1 MGEQDKDKG
10 VTINLDMIGAKD
22 LTLKLLGPVAES
34 AGKTL
39 QDAWELVFGGFG
51 NYVEKKRITR
61 RKALEDFKA
70 SLEDKV
76 NNIPEDKLCEPPLS
90 IVGPALEAS
99 KYYFEEEKIR
109 EMFAS
114 TISASMDSRKAFRV
128 HPAFPTI
135 IQQMST
141 LDAKNLE
148 YFYLADGVLPLCEY
162 QLKAK
167 DGKNDDFPLLLPHW
181 TVQTNVFLSN
191 PQISNLEQGATSISS
206 LSRLGLIST
215 TYDRS
220 LKDNNYQNFTKT
232 PEYIALLDKYKDDEQ
247 HFPHIQEGSARLTP
261 LGENLC
267 AICFADE
274 VQ

>member
-1 MGEQDKDKG
+1 MAGSEK
-10 VTINLDMIGAKD
+10 
-22 LTLKLLGPVAES
+22 LTLKLLGPAAES
-34 AGKTL
+34 AGRTL

-51 NYVEKKRITR
+51 NYVEQKRMIR
-61 RKALEDFKA
+61 RKALEDFKK

-76 NNIPEDKLCEPPLS
+76 NSIPDGQLCEPPLS
-90 IVGPALEAS
+90 VIGPALDAS

-109 EMFAS
+109 EMFAN

-128 HPAFPTI
+128 HPSFPLI

-148 YFYLADGVLPLCEY
+148 CFHLAKGDLPLCEY
-162 QLKAK
+162 QIKIK
-167 DGKNDDFPLLLPHW
+167 DGKHDDFPLILPHV

-191 PQISNLEQGATSISS
+191 PQASDLEQGAASISS

-215 TYDRS
+215 SYDVS
-220 LKDNNYQNFTKT
+220 FSSDNYQEFAKT
-232 PEYIALLDKYKDDEQ
+232 PKYLALLDEYKDNVKR
-247 HFPHIQEGSARLTP
+247 FPYIQEGSACLTP

-274 VQ
+274 NL